1 MAWTQQAEDQFS
13 GTTGTSL
20 ASHTPDQGSGWTLDA
35 GTWTL
40 TGSNSL
46 DANTSSNATARNGT
60 TLADKQAAQFTM
72 KNSGVFGI
80 LLRASAGP
88 SGYVLFNF
96 VNTLQ
101 FYRLDS
107 GSYTQLVGSTGA
119 TSPGDVLRFEADGTG
134 LTGYINGVS
143 TITTTDGTYT
153 SGTSGLHANTQGLGT
168 FEYYSA
174 FFAYDEAVST
184 GQPTMRRWGGTPYLG
199 GGQGIGQK
207 GGGGGRAWGRRKSGI
222 FVPQRFQ
229 EAA

>member
-13 GTTGTSL
+13 GTAGTSL
-20 ASHTPDQGSGWTLDA
+20 ASHTPNQGSGWTLDA

-40 TGSNSL
+40 TGSNSC
-46 DANTSSNATARNGT
+46 DANTVSNATARNGT
-60 TLADKQAAQFTM
+60 SLANKQAAEFTM

-88 SGYVLFNF
+88 SAYVLFNF
-96 VNTLQ
+96 VNVLQ

-107 GSYTQLVGSTGA
+107 GSYTQLVGSTGS
-119 TSPGDVLRFEADGTG
+119 TSPGDVLRFEADGSN

-143 TITTTDGTYT
+143 TITTTDSTYA

-168 FEYYSA
+168 FEYFSA
-174 FFAYDEAVST
+174 FYAYDDA
-184 GQPTMRRWGGTPYLG
+184 GGGHPTMRRWGGVSYL

-207 GGGGGRAWGRRKSGI
+207 GGFGGSGRAWGK
-222 FVPQRFQ
+222 V
-229 EAA
+229 A